1 MKTIKALISAL
12 ATMLEHSYHSNPR
25 AHHFGGGL

>member
-12 ATMLEHSYHSNPR
+12 ATMLEHSYHSNPC
-25 AHHFGGGL
+25 AHQFGGGL